1 MKLNQDKW
9 HFLFSGHKYEILLAN
24 ERKTKIW
31 GNRQQY
37 LVRNDSD
44 LKFDGIGKFMTLAQ
58 RMKIFY

>member
-9 HFLFSGHKYEILLAN
+9 HFLFSGHKSEILLAN
-24 ERKTKIW
+24 GGETKIW
-31 GNRQQY
+31 ENRQQN

-58 RMKIFY
+58 RTKIFY